1 MPEGDVLARLAR
13 LLDRSLGQEELVR
26 CELRW
31 PGAAGA
37 SFVGRVHLGTVS
49 YGKHLLTRFDDGR
62 TLHTHMRMD
71 GVWRARRTRTPPEP
85 LRWPIVR
92 AVLATAQWTCVGEQ
106 LGMLTVLRTTD
117 ERRLLARLGPD
128 LMAKGEE
135 LEAALDLAAA
145 NLRRQRGRAV
155 GEVLLD
161 QSVAAGIG
169 TIYLAETLW
178 RHRISPWR
186 PVEHVADPRA
196 VYATAAALMRRSAD
210 APVLTAT
217 GSRERTTHVHGR
229 DQLACDRC
237 GQPIAVAPI
246 GPPGMER
253 PAFHCP
259 ACQPD

>member
-13 LLDRSLGQEELVR
+13 LLDRSLGREELVR
-26 CELRW
+26 SELRW
-31 PGAAGA
+31 PGAGGV
-37 SFVGRVHLGTVS
+37 SFVGRAHLGTIS

-71 GVWRARRTRTPPEP
+71 GVWRARHTRTPPEG
-85 LRWPIVR
+85 LRRPTVR
-92 AVLATAQWTCVGEQ
+92 TVLATPVWTCVGEQ
-106 LGMLTVLRTTD
+106 LGMLTVLRTA
-117 ERRLLARLGPD
+117 EEKRLLARLGPN
-128 LMAKGEE
+128 LMAVGQD

-145 NLRRQRGRAV
+145 NFCRQRGRSV

-161 QSVAAGIG
+161 QTVAAGIG

-186 PVEHVADPRA
+186 GVQQVPDPRA

-210 APVLTAT
+210 APMLTAT

-237 GQPIAVAPI
+237 GQQIAVAPI
-246 GPPGMER
+246 GPPGKER

-259 ACQPD
+259 TCQPD

>member
-1 MPEGDVLARLAR
+1 
-13 LLDRSLGQEELVR
+13 
-26 CELRW
+26 
-31 PGAAGA
+31 
-37 SFVGRVHLGTVS
+37 
-49 YGKHLLTRFDDGR
+49 
-62 TLHTHMRMD
+62 MRMD

-161 QSVAAGIG
+161 QAVAAGIG
-169 TIYLAETLW
+169 TSYPAANPS
-178 RHRISPWR
+178 RPRI
-186 PVEHVADPRA
+186 
-196 VYATAAALMRRSAD
+196 
-210 APVLTAT
+210 
-217 GSRERTTHVHGR
+217 
-229 DQLACDRC
+229 
-237 GQPIAVAPI
+237 
-246 GPPGMER
+246 
-253 PAFHCP
+253 
-259 ACQPD
+259 